1 MLPRGT
7 HEYKKF
13 IKPSE
18 MATQLRVCGMRVS
31 DISGMSYNPLGK
43 HYSLG
48 RDIDVNYLMTA
59 RFDD

>member
-18 MATQLRVCGMRVS
+18 LAATLRANGMQLR
-31 DISGMSYNPLGK
+31 DITGISYNPITRN
-43 HYSLG
+43 YSLG

-59 RFDD
+59 SLDD